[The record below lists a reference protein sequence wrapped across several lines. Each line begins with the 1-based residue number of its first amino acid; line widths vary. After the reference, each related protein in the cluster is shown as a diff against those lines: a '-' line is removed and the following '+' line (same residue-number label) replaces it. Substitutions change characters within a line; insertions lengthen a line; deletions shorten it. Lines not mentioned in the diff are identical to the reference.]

1 MTAPIIASTAN
12 SQPLISV
19 YMPTYNRSQMMQRA
33 VNSVLAQDYP
43 NVELLI
49 VDDCSQDDT
58 WQVLN
63 ELYGPNTQKFG
74 FSVKK

>member
-1 MTAPIIASTAN
+1 
-12 SQPLISV
+12 
-19 YMPTYNRSQMMQRA
+19 MMQRA

-63 ELYGPNTQKFG
+63 DLYGQHPRISLFRQDVGRGCLCSAKHG
-74 FSVKK
+74 H